1 MNNSSSSKRSSSIS
15 KKYVNKNKDLLLKKY
30 KRLLSIY
37 TASCNDISKMLKIP
51 FTYYVKH
58 MKKLIVLL
66 NFIHQIYRMTFKK
79 NMPQINMFDAQTMR
93 RYSDVEKIYAE
104 FFYFSTPIAK
114 ENIITRIDASNLL
127 PITYEN
133 YNIKQIT
140 QFILRFS
147 NTNTQSQSYSSAI
160 GGGDYNEYNEKLL
173 YSTILHRCIRL
184 SFKANKIVF
193 NEEPERKYADTKVT
207 KDNLEYE
214 YSKYMSILPSHITL
228 NIVDFV
234 EDDKDIIPFFGDNIR
249 GIFRTINQLHS
260 GFQEDYEI
268 ISDRREDSIYEKQLN
283 DIRGY
288 SDEDTL
294 KTILYTINNNNSNS
308 DINNNKYKGIGYY
321 YWFKYNSPLP
331 AITILDTD
339 TYISGINTFQPLHIT
354 ASRLLNIRQHYV
366 GSREPF
372 SKIVNSSLQN
382 YIANGVD
389 IEKDAYKRVR
399 YLLKFCSDAH
409 SNTSHNKKTN
419 YVFHGTNRDF
429 HSDYNKDIVLTSFL
443 SCTFNISIAL
453 RYAYEN
459 VKNNGSVYI
468 IEVKDDI
475 DYINFNDELYQI
487 ILHPGLRITV
497 TNVLVIGGV
506 KYNLCKVYNTPKE
519 YMEILYNNIFEG
531 GRTNKLYNIKNFK
544 IHEGKSKY
552 PQVIAK
558 ASGPSEPSEHT
569 YICLGSQVNE
579 DITPN
584 TYFNVKYTLHQHFI
598 CDCYK
603 FFNINVVDYA
613 IYYDNENDKGSFY
626 TGYVNDVNYEPIN
639 TRSREYGRFNY
650 NFDNLFIDSLLHND
664 DVLYPQ
670 NYMKNVRRRF
680 DYRLNTFRS
689 VGLFD
694 YEGYKKV
701 NFNIHEPSRIYVDIL
716 REYISRD
723 EDRNNLYI
731 NDITRDYMKM
741 IISNNINDLKK
752 FRDIFVDMLRDSY
765 IDFINVNMKIDNTTE
780 EYSDLVTMFSEL
792 TECLKKTADYYVTNM
807 EDGTIYKEVEPF
819 IYAAKDMTVA
829 TVGGKQSTLNRRQ
842 TIVYTKSAKAANAA
856 NAVASDTK
864 AANTA
869 NAANAA
875 NTANADNIYNNNK
888 GYVMPYEDFLK
899 VINKYNSYKI

>member
-1 MNNSSSSKRSSSIS
+1 
-15 KKYVNKNKDLLLKKY
+15 
-30 KRLLSIY
+30 
-37 TASCNDISKMLKIP
+37 
-51 FTYYVKH
+51 
-58 MKKLIVLL
+58 
-66 NFIHQIYRMTFKK
+66 
-79 NMPQINMFDAQTMR
+79 
-93 RYSDVEKIYAE
+93 
-104 FFYFSTPIAK
+104 
-114 ENIITRIDASNLL
+114 
-127 PITYEN
+127 
-133 YNIKQIT
+133 
-140 QFILRFS
+140 
-147 NTNTQSQSYSSAI
+147 
-160 GGGDYNEYNEKLL
+160 
-173 YSTILHRCIRL
+173 
-184 SFKANKIVF
+184 
-193 NEEPERKYADTKVT
+193 
-207 KDNLEYE
+207 
-214 YSKYMSILPSHITL
+214 
-228 NIVDFV
+228 
-234 EDDKDIIPFFGDNIR
+234 
-249 GIFRTINQLHS
+249 
-260 GFQEDYEI
+260 
-268 ISDRREDSIYEKQLN
+268 
-283 DIRGY
+283 
-288 SDEDTL
+288 
-294 KTILYTINNNNSNS
+294 
-308 DINNNKYKGIGYY
+308 
-321 YWFKYNSPLP
+321 
-331 AITILDTD
+331 
-339 TYISGINTFQPLHIT
+339 
-354 ASRLLNIRQHYV
+354 
-366 GSREPF
+366 
-372 SKIVNSSLQN
+372 
-382 YIANGVD
+382 
-389 IEKDAYKRVR
+389 
-399 YLLKFCSDAH
+399 
-409 SNTSHNKKTN
+409 
-419 YVFHGTNRDF
+419 
-429 HSDYNKDIVLTSFL
+429 
-443 SCTFNISIAL
+443 
-453 RYAYEN
+453 
-459 VKNNGSVYI
+459 VYI
-468 IEVKDDI
+468 IEVNDDI

-558 ASGPSEPSEHT
+558 ASGPSEPSVHT

-613 IYYDNENDKGSFY
+613 IYYDNDNDKGSFY

-741 IISNNINDLKK
+741 IISNNINDLKE
-752 FRDIFVDMLRDSY
+752 FRDVFVDMLRDSY

-792 TECLKKTADYYVTNM
+792 TECLKKTADYYVKNM

-842 TIVYTKSAKAANAA
+842 AIVYTKSAKAANA
-856 NAVASDTK
+856 VASDTK
-864 AANTA
+864 ATKATNAAHAA

-875 NTANADNIYNNNK
+875 NTDNIYNNNK

>member
-1 MNNSSSSKRSSSIS
+1 MNNSSSSSSIS

-51 FTYYVKH
+51 FTYYAKH

-114 ENIITRIDASNLL
+114 ETIITRIEASNLL

-147 NTNTQSQSYSSAI
+147 NTNTRSQSYSSAV
-160 GGGDYNEYNEKLL
+160 GGGDYNEYNEYNEKLL

-193 NEEPERKYADTKVT
+193 NEEPERKYADFAN
-207 KDNLEYE
+207 DNLEYE

-249 GIFRTINQLHS
+249 GIFWTINQLHR

-308 DINNNKYKGIGYY
+308 DIIYNKYKGIGYY

-339 TYISGINTFQPLHIT
+339 TYISGIHTFQPLHIT
-354 ASRLLNIRQHYV
+354 ASRLSNIRQHYV

-429 HSDYNKDIVLTSFL
+429 HSDYNKDLVLTSFL

-453 RYAYEN
+453 RYAYED

-531 GRTNKLYNIKNFK
+531 GRKNKLYNIKNFK

-552 PQVIAK
+552 PQVIAN
-558 ASGPSEPSEHT
+558 ASGPSGYT

-613 IYYDNENDKGSFY
+613 IYYDNENDKGAFY

-741 IISNNINDLKK
+741 IISNNINDLKE
-752 FRDIFVDMLRDSY
+752 FRDNFVDMLRDNY

-792 TECLKKTADYYVTNM
+792 TESVKKTADYYVKNM

-819 IYAAKDMTVA
+819 IYVAKDMTVA
-829 TVGGKQSTLNRRQ
+829 TVGGKHSTINRRQ
-842 TIVYTKSAKAANAA
+842 AIVYAKAAKAANAA
-856 NAVASDTK
+856 K
-864 AANTA
+864 AADVAKATDATNVA
-869 NAANAA
+869 KAASVA
-875 NTANADNIYNNNK
+875 NIYNNNK